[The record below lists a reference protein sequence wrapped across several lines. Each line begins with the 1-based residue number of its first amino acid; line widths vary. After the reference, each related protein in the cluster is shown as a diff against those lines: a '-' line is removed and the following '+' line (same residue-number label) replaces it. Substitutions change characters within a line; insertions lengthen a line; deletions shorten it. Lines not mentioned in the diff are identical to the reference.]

1 MFPEQEA
8 FIMTPTEAPSSEVDI
23 LRTCTDLLRDRLPDD
38 WRVSVQQEL
47 MDRAI
52 DAVLTVTAPSGET
65 MRYLVEAKRLL
76 IRRDVPTVSKRLRE
90 TITRELDNTGAMV
103 MSRYLAPPIREA
115 LMQEDMSFI
124 DATGNML
131 VQSSRPVIFVSD
143 RGADKDPWR
152 GPGRPRGTLAG
163 EPAARVVRTLVEARG
178 PWSARNL
185 VEASGA
191 STGATY
197 RVLEF
202 LQEEDLVDKAPEG
215 YALRD
220 WPNLLRRWSRD
231 YGFLR
236 TNRTSTYIEP
246 RGIEALFKKAAS
258 SQYAPYAVTGSTAA
272 ARWAPYAPARAA
284 LVYVDDAEQAAEEWG
299 LRPADKGV
307 NVILAEPKYDVVFS
321 GTSVDDQGN
330 VIVAPAQAA
339 VDLLTGPGR
348 NPAEG
353 EELISWMELNEAVWR
368 RG

>member
-1 MFPEQEA
+1 
-8 FIMTPTEAPSSEVDI
+8 MTPTEAPNSEVDI

-38 WRVSVQQEL
+38 WRVSVQQAPV
-47 MDRAI
+47 DRAI
-52 DAVLTVTAPSGET
+52 DAVLTVTAPSGQT
-65 MRYLVEAKRLL
+65 VRYLVEAKRLL
-76 IRRDVPTVSKRLRE
+76 IRRDVPTVSERLRQ
-90 TITRELDNTGAMV
+90 TLTREPDNTEAMV

-115 LMQEDMSFI
+115 LMEEDMSFI
-124 DATGNML
+124 DATTNML
-131 VQSSRPVIFVSD
+131 VRSSRPTLFVRD

-163 EPAARVVRTLVEARG
+163 EPAARVVRTLVEIRG
-178 PWSARNL
+178 PWSARDL

-202 LQEEDLVDKAPEG
+202 LQEEGLVNKTAEG
-215 YALRD
+215 YALKD

-236 TNRTSTYIEP
+236 TNRTFTYIEP
-246 RGIEALFKKAAS
+246 RGVDALLTKAAN

-272 ARWAPYAPARAA
+272 GQWAPYAPARAA
-284 LVYVDDAEQAAEEWG
+284 MVYVDDAGQAADEWG
-299 LRPADKGV
+299 LRPTDKGA

-321 GTSVDDQGN
+321 GTSTNDQGN
-330 VIVAPAQAA
+330 VIVAPAQAV

-348 NPAEG
+348 NPSEG
-353 EELISWMELNEAVWR
+353 EELISWMELNEPVWR
-368 RG
+368 HG

>member
-1 MFPEQEA
+1 
-8 FIMTPTEAPSSEVDI
+8 MTLTEPPSSEVDI

-38 WRVSVQQEL
+38 WRVSVQQES
-47 MDRAI
+47 MDPAI

-65 MRYLVEAKRLL
+65 VRYLVEAKRLL
-76 IRRDVPTVSKRLRE
+76 ARRDVPAVSKRLRQ
-90 TITRELDNTGAMV
+90 TPPPELDDNTQAMV

-115 LMQEDMSFI
+115 LKEEDMSFI
-124 DATGNML
+124 DATSNML
-131 VQSSRPVIFVSD
+131 VQSARPPLFVRD

-163 EPAARVVRTLVEARG
+163 EPAARVVRALVDRRG
-178 PWSARNL
+178 PWSARDL

-202 LQEEDLVDKAPEG
+202 LQEEGLVDKTAER
-215 YALRD
+215 YAVNG

-236 TNRTSTYIEP
+236 TNRTFTYIEP
-246 RGIEALFKKAAS
+246 RGLDALLKRAAN

-272 ARWAPYAPARAA
+272 AQWESYASARAA
-284 LVYVDDAEQAAEEWG
+284 MVYVDDAEQAAEVWG
-299 LRPADKGV
+299 LRQTDKGM

-321 GTSVDDQGN
+321 GTGINDQGN

-348 NPAEG
+348 NPSEG
-353 EELISWMELNEAVWR
+353 EQLISWMELNEPVWR

>member
-1 MFPEQEA
+1 
-8 FIMTPTEAPSSEVDI
+8 MTPTQPPTSEVDI

-38 WRVSVQQEL
+38 WRVSIQQQQGS
-47 MDRAI
+47 MDPGFDAI
-52 DAVLTVTAPSGET
+52 LTVIAPSGEAA
-65 MRYLVEAKRLL
+65 RYLVEAKRLL
-76 IRRDVPTVSKRLRE
+76 VRRDVPTMSKRLRQ
-90 TITRELDNTGAMV
+90 TPTRGLDNTQAMV

-115 LMQEDMSFI
+115 LMDEDMSFI
-124 DATGNML
+124 DATSNML
-131 VQSSRPVIFVSD
+131 VQSSRPLLFVRD

-163 EPAARVVRTLVEARG
+163 EPAARVVRTLVDNRG
-178 PWSARNL
+178 PWSARDL

-197 RVLEF
+197 RVLDF
-202 LQEEDLVDKAPEG
+202 LQEEDLVNKTAAG
-215 YALRD
+215 YAVKD

-236 TNRTSTYIEP
+236 INRAFRYIES
-246 RGIEALFKKAAS
+246 RGIEALLGKAAN

-272 ARWAPYAPARAA
+272 AQWAPPYAPARAA
-284 LVYVDDAEQAAEEWG
+284 LIYVDDAGQAADEWG
-299 LRPADKGV
+299 LRPTDKGA

-321 GTSVDDQGN
+321 GTSTNDQGN

-348 NPAEG
+348 NPSEG
-353 EELISWMELNEAVWR
+353 EELISWMELNESVWR
-368 RG
+368 HG

>member
-1 MFPEQEA
+1 
-8 FIMTPTEAPSSEVDI
+8 MTPTEPPSSEVDI

-38 WRVSVQQEL
+38 WRVSVQQESVEP
-47 MDRAI
+47 AI
-52 DAVLTVTAPSGET
+52 DAILIVTAPSGET
-65 MRYLVEAKRLL
+65 VQYLVEAKRLL
-76 IRRDVPTVSKRLRE
+76 VRRDVPTVSKRLRQAP
-90 TITRELDNTGAMV
+90 TRELDNTEAIV

-115 LMQEDMSFI
+115 LMDEDMSFI
-124 DATGNML
+124 DATSNML
-131 VQSSRPVIFVSD
+131 VKSSRPVLFVRD

-163 EPAARVVRTLVEARG
+163 EPAARVVRALVGSRG
-178 PWSARNL
+178 PWSARDL

-202 LQEEDLVDKAPEG
+202 LQEEGLVDKTAEG
-215 YALRD
+215 YAVRD

-246 RGIEALFKKAAS
+246 RGVDALLKKAAN

-272 ARWAPYAPARAA
+272 AQWAPYAPARAA
-284 LVYVDDAEQAAEEWG
+284 LVYVDDAGQAADEWG
-299 LRPADKGV
+299 LRPADKGA

-321 GTSVDDQGN
+321 ATSIDNQGN

-348 NPAEG
+348 NPSEG
-353 EELISWMELNEAVWR
+353 EELISWMELNEPVWR